1 MAQRLK
7 LIVAYDG
14 APFSGWQSQA
24 DSNAVQ
30 DHLERAVATIA
41 GAKPRV
47 HGAGRTDAGVHA
59 LAQCAHVDL
68 PARTLPAEQW
78 PLALNAH
85 LPATI
90 RVLRSRYVSAKFH
103 ARFSALG
110 KTYRYRICNSR
121 VLPPHELG
129 RAWQVACLLDRD
141 RLTAA
146 ATLFNGRH
154 DFAGFAANRGK
165 PVHETVRNISAVRVR
180 KTQTSIIELEFSG
193 DGFLYRMVRLMVGA
207 TVRCAIGRMDL
218 DEISSR
224 LTAPAESVATPRF
237 VAPAEGLFLVRVRY

>member
-7 LIVAYDG
+7 FIVAYDG

-24 DSNAVQ
+24 DGNAVQ
-30 DHLERAVATIA
+30 DHLERAFAAIA
-41 GAKPRV
+41 GAPLRV

-59 LAQCAHVDL
+59 LAQSAHIDL
-68 PARTLPAEQW
+68 AARTLSAEQW

-85 LPATI
+85 LPATL
-90 RVLRSRYVSAKFH
+90 RVLRSCYVSEKFH
-103 ARFSALG
+103 ARYSARG

-129 RAWQVACLLDRD
+129 RAWQVASPLDREV
-141 RLTAA
+141 LATAVK
-146 ATLFNGRH
+146 LFLGRH

-165 PVHETVRNISAVRVR
+165 PVADTVRNISAVRVR
-180 KTQTSIIELEFSG
+180 RAGANILELDFSG

-207 TVRCAIGRMDL
+207 AVRCAVGRSDL
-218 DEISSR
+218 QELQKR
-224 LTAPAESVATPRF
+224 LRSPAEAIAQARF
-237 VAPAEGLFLVRVRY
+237 VAPAEGLFLLRVRY